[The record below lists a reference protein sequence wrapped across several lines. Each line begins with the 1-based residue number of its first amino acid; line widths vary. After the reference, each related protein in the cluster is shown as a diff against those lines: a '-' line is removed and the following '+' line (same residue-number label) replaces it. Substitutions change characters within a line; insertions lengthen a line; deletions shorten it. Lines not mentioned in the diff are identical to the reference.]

1 LATLVAPVLG
11 LLASLALN
19 KHWLN
24 RLARVIGVSN
34 KFGDLDVWARM
45 FNSSDIVWVV
55 VRDFNHDLAFDG
67 WVNAFS
73 DTYDTNELLLRDV
86 KVYQSSSA
94 QLLYELD
101 SVYLTR
107 EKDEL
112 TIEISKDNVGERT
125 DA

>member
-1 LATLVAPVLG
+1 MAPVLG